1 MSLPVLLAA
10 CGSHGGGA
18 SCGFAGV
25 AGANLLLGAFGEP
38 NQTLSAAPR
47 RLPATLP
54 VRLVAGALY
63 TADVAPGDSAVTVTL
78 RDPLPPGVIPGS
90 GVLVQEP
97 TGRTRGVVIYEAPPV
112 AGAPHIGTFV
122 SGAVSVPLVGIQVDL
137 SRFEDREMPDL
148 SRFGRAMTP
157 PRIGITGVSR
167 VVQGNERTGVNVA
180 YVSSV
185 LRAGGLPLVL
195 SPLVPAE
202 LTGALAATLD
212 GLLLTGGEDVAPALY
227 GEAPHPALGDVDPR
241 RDQLEAGLL
250 HAARDLGVPVLG
262 ICRGIQLINAAMGGT
277 LWQDLAT
284 QRADALAHNQQAG
297 RTARTHAVTTMSGH
311 PGGCRRP
318 LPAPSRSTRSTTRPS
333 SSSPRG

>member
-1 MSLPVLLAA
+1 
-10 CGSHGGGA
+10 
-18 SCGFAGV
+18 
-25 AGANLLLGAFGEP
+25 
-38 NQTLSAAPR
+38 
-47 RLPATLP
+47 
-54 VRLVAGALY
+54 
-63 TADVAPGDSAVTVTL
+63 
-78 RDPLPPGVIPGS
+78 
-90 GVLVQEP
+90 
-97 TGRTRGVVIYEAPPV
+97 
-112 AGAPHIGTFV
+112 
-122 SGAVSVPLVGIQVDL
+122 
-137 SRFEDREMPDL
+137 MPDL
-148 SRFGRAMTP
+148 SRFGGAMTP

-202 LTGALAATLD
+202 LTGSLADTLD

-250 HAARDLGVPVLG
+250 HAARERGIPVLG

-284 QRADALAHNQQAG
+284 QRSDALAHNQQAG
-297 RTARTHAVTTMSGH
+297 RTARTHAVTTTAGTRVAAAARTGTFEVNSFHHQAIKRLAPGLVATATAADGIIEAVESEPGAPWLLAVQWH
-311 PGGCRRP
+311 PEEFHAESVAVDRGLFAALVAAAR
-318 LPAPSRSTRSTTRPS
+318 SRADEASERTPGERAAGRSA
-333 SSSPRG
+333 G